1 MGSAGLCRIICD
13 LSCYLN
19 SQCWPPPYCHHSRV
33 LNRSALVC
41 IFAPSLSQSEQFT
54 PGKLC
59 TDVHALEA
67 QALTP
72 ARPVCVQLREEL
84 GPKAMTAREAPAKW
98 SLLGVNRKP
107 ELIEKRRREL
117 EAWLWKLIADPRAAR
132 SRSLNNFLE
141 LSDVARVVTR
151 RAAALGFGV

>member
-1 MGSAGLCRIICD
+1 MS
-13 LSCYLN
+13 
-19 SQCWPPPYCHHSRV
+19 HSLALRV
-33 LNRSALVC
+33 LSHDQLKT
-41 IFAPSLSQSEQFT
+41 PS
-54 PGKLC
+54 
-59 TDVHALEA
+59 
-67 QALTP
+67 P
-72 ARPVCVQLREEL
+72 ARVQLREKL
-84 GPKAMTAREAPAKW
+84 GPKAMVSREAPAKW

-151 RAAALGFGV
+151 CAPRDVRHRSTYRLGISFYFVFRISDSRSAHFCSPQRHFA

>member
-1 MGSAGLCRIICD
+1 MA
-13 LSCYLN
+13 
-19 SQCWPPPYCHHSRV
+19 
-33 LNRSALVC
+33 
-41 IFAPSLSQSEQFT
+41 
-54 PGKLC
+54 
-59 TDVHALEA
+59 
-67 QALTP
+67 
-72 ARPVCVQLREEL
+72 
-84 GPKAMTAREAPAKW
+84 AREAPAKW

-151 RAAALGFGV
+151 CAHAGFRAIGLKGSIPEASTPSLYCPVPPVWKPGACRCIWGLGL